1 MTHMASKAKTWGQKR
16 GYAAGRK
23 TVAELKAPAKA
34 SNAGSRPARAKRAK

>member
-1 MTHMASKAKTWGQKR
+1 MRGMATKAKTWGQKR

-34 SNAGSRPARAKRAK
+34 SSNGARPASAKRAK